1 MTKQAKI
8 LTDAQIKAAL
18 ATVTDPSDRI
28 MIVLSVK
35 AGLRACEIA
44 ALTWPMVTDAEGQI
58 SDHIALP
65 DVATKGKSGGR
76 QIPMH
81 PEIAL
86 ELGKA
91 VTAAATN
98 AAPVTNFDNPVT
110 DSARSHGFIVRNS
123 RGTRTNGK
131 AIAQRFKRLYRSL
144 GFEGASS
151 HSGRRTFIT
160 RLATKITAA
169 GGSIRDVQQLAGHR
183 SLVVTQRYIEGNSD
197 AKRRVVGMI

>member
-58 SDHIALP
+58 GDVIALP
-65 DVATKGKSGGR
+65 DVATKGKTGGR

-81 PEIAL
+81 PDIAG
-86 ELGKA
+86 ELAKATERDGFVVRNSWGQRSNGKA
-91 VTAAATN
+91 V
-98 AAPVTNFDNPVT
+98 
-110 DSARSHGFIVRNS
+110 
-123 RGTRTNGK
+123 
-131 AIAQRFKRLYRSL
+131 AQRFWRLYRSL
-144 GFEGASS
+144 GLQGASS

-160 RLATKITAA
+160 RLAHKITAA
-169 GGSIRDVQQLAGHR
+169 GGSIRDVQQLAGHA
-183 SLVVTQRYIEGNSD
+183 SLRMTQEYIEGNSE

>member
-58 SDHIALP
+58 GDVIALP

-81 PEIAL
+81 PDIAG
-86 ELGKA
+86 ELAKA
-91 VTAAATN
+91 NSGET
-98 AAPVTNFDNPVT
+98 PPL
-110 DSARSHGFIVRNS
+110 RSGYVVRNS
-123 RGTRTNGK
+123 RGHRTNGK

-160 RLATKITAA
+160 RLAHKITAA
-169 GGSIRDVQQLAGHR
+169 GGSIRDVQQLAGHK
-183 SLVVTQRYIEGNSD
+183 SLSMTQVYIEGNSD
-197 AKRRVVGMI
+197 AKRRAVGMI

>member
-81 PEIAL
+81 PDIAR
-86 ELGKA
+86 ELGDYRCLQVGTEA
-91 VTAAATN
+91 GCA
-98 AAPVTNFDNPVT
+98 
-110 DSARSHGFIVRNS
+110 GFIVRNCW
-123 RGTRTNGK
+123 GAKTNGK

>member
-1 MTKQAKI
+1 MGNAAADLRTKGAQMTKQAKI
-8 LTDAQIKAAL
+8 LTDAQIRAAL
-18 ATVTDPSDRI
+18 AAVTDPSDRI

-81 PEIAL
+81 QDIAG
-86 ELGKA
+86 ELAKA
-91 VTAAATN
+91 A
-98 AAPVTNFDNPVT
+98 D
-110 DSARSHGFIVRNS
+110 RGGFVVRNS
-123 RGTRTNGK
+123 RGHRTNGK
-131 AIAQRFKRLYRSL
+131 AIAQRFKRLYGSL

-160 RLATKITAA
+160 RLAHKITAA

-197 AKRRVVGMI
+197 AKRRVVGMV

>member
-44 ALTWPMVTDAEGQI
+44 ALTWPMVTDAEGALA
-58 SDHIALP
+58 DAIALP

-81 PEIAL
+81 SDIAG
-86 ELGKA
+86 ELAKA
-91 VTAAATN
+91 AERTGYV
-98 AAPVTNFDNPVT
+98 
-110 DSARSHGFIVRNS
+110 VRN
-123 RGTRTNGK
+123 GWGQRTNGK
-131 AIAQRFKRLYRSL
+131 AVAQRFKRLYRSL

-160 RLATKITAA
+160 RLAHKITAA
-169 GGSIRDVQQLAGHR
+169 GGSIRDVQQLAGHK
-183 SLVVTQRYIEGNSD
+183 SLSMTQVYIEGNSE